1 MSDLKSRVTD
11 PNLPA
16 WERLKLVMSILR
28 STDGCSWDQKQTHRS
43 LIPYLIE
50 ESYEVVEA
58 IEAEDATA
66 LSEELGDLLCQ
77 IVFHAQ
83 VADEAGKFNADAVV
97 EGIVQKL
104 IKRHPHVFEK
114 RADLDPQQ
122 VRDQWERLK
131 LVGGEKRSVLSGL
144 PKSMPAL
151 TMAYRI
157 GEKAGGVG
165 FDWPDADRVFDKLAE
180 EMDEIKDAIKS
191 GDSSNLE
198 EEIGDFLFA
207 AASLARK
214 LKVEPETALKRALTK
229 FRHRFSDLEDEVR
242 HSQQEFEQYS
252 LDELEAIWRR
262 LKSQGAPNNPES
274 DPLDV

>member
-1 MSDLKSRVTD
+1 MTQVVLSSSMSDLKSRVTD
-11 PNLPA
+11 QNLPA

-28 STDGCSWDQKQTHRS
+28 SPEGCSWDKKQTHKS

-50 ESYEVVEA
+50 ESYEVIEA
-58 IEAEDATA
+58 IEADNAEG

-83 VADEAGKFNADAVV
+83 VADEAGRFDADAVV

-104 IKRHPHVFEK
+104 ISRHPHVFEK
-114 RADLDPQQ
+114 QADLDPEQ
-122 VRDQWERLK
+122 VRDQWERMK
-131 LVGGEKRSVLSGL
+131 LATDEKRSVLSGL
-144 PKSMPAL
+144 PKSMPSL

-180 EMDEIKDAIKS
+180 EMDEIREAIKS

-214 LKVEPETALKRALTK
+214 LQVEPESALKRALTK
-229 FRHRFSDLEDEVR
+229 FRRRFANLEDEVR
-242 HSQQEFEQYS
+242 HSQREFEQYS
-252 LDELEAIWRR
+252 LDELEAIWQR
-262 LKSQGAPNNPES
+262 LKSRDAPG
-274 DPLDV
+274 

>member
-28 STDGCSWDQKQTHRS
+28 SPDGCSWDRKQTHRS

-50 ESYEVVEA
+50 EAYEVVEA
-58 IEAEDATA
+58 VEAEEAEG
-66 LSEELGDLLCQ
+66 LCEELGDLLCQ

-83 VADEAGKFNADAVV
+83 VADEAGKFDADAVV

-114 RADLDPQQ
+114 RAELDPQQ

-131 LVGGEKRSVLSGL
+131 MANGEKHAVLSGL

-165 FDWPDADRVFDKLAE
+165 FDWPDADRVFDKLTE
-180 EMDEIKDAIKS
+180 EMDEIRHAIKS

-229 FRHRFSDLEDEVR
+229 FRHRFSNLEDEVR
-242 HSQQEFEQYS
+242 QGQREFEQYS
-252 LDELEAIWRR
+252 LDELEAIWQR
-262 LKSQGAPNNPES
+262 LKSKGAPDYPAS
-274 DPLDV
+274 DPPDA

>member
-11 PNLPA
+11 PNLPP

-28 STDGCSWDQKQTHRS
+28 SPDGCSWDKKQTHRS

-50 ESYEVVEA
+50 ESYEVIEA
-58 IEAEDATA
+58 IEADNAEE
-66 LSEELGDLLCQ
+66 LREELGDLLCQ

-83 VADEAGKFNADAVV
+83 MADEAGKFDADAVV

-104 IKRHPHVFEK
+104 ISRHPHVFEK

-122 VRDQWERLK
+122 VRDQWELQK
-131 LVGGEKRSVLSGL
+131 LASGEKRSVLAGL

-165 FDWPDADRVFDKLAE
+165 FDWPDADRVFDKLTE
-180 EMDEIKDAIKS
+180 EMDEIREAIKS
-191 GDSSNLE
+191 GDSRNLE

-214 LKVEPETALKRALTK
+214 LKVEPETALKSALAK
-229 FRHRFSDLEDEVR
+229 FRIRFSNLEEEVR
-242 HSQQEFEQYS
+242 QSDQEFEQYS
-252 LDELEAIWRR
+252 LDELEIIWQR
-262 LKSQGAPNNPES
+262 LKFRSTPKRPE
-274 DPLDV
+274 

>member
-1 MSDLKSRVTD
+1 
-11 PNLPA
+11 
-16 WERLKLVMSILR
+16 MSILR
-28 STDGCSWDQKQTHRS
+28 SPDGCSWDRKQTHRS

-58 IEAEDATA
+58 IEADNAEG
-66 LSEELGDLLCQ
+66 LCEELGDLLCQ

-83 VADEAGKFNADAVV
+83 MADEAGKFDTDAVV

-104 IKRHPHVFEK
+104 ISRHPHVFEK
-114 RADLDPQQ
+114 RVGLDPQQ

-131 LVGGEKRSVLSGL
+131 LASGEKRSVLAGL

-165 FDWPDADRVFDKLAE
+165 FDWPDADRVFDKLTE
-180 EMDEIKDAIKS
+180 EMDEIKDAIKA

-214 LKVEPETALKRALTK
+214 LNVEPETALKRALTK
-229 FRHRFSDLEDEVR
+229 FRHRFSNLEDEVR
-242 HSQQEFEQYS
+242 HSRRGFEQYD
-252 LDELEAIWRR
+252 LDELEAIWQR
-262 LKSQGAPNNPES
+262 LKSQGAPGYPES
-274 DPLDV
+274 DPSEA

>member
-1 MSDLKSRVTD
+1 
-11 PNLPA
+11 
-16 WERLKLVMSILR
+16 MSILR
-28 STDGCSWDQKQTHRS
+28 SPEGCTWDKKQTHRS

-58 IEAEDATA
+58 IEADNAEE
-66 LSEELGDLLCQ
+66 LCEELGDVLCQ

-83 VADEAGKFNADAVV
+83 MADEAGKFDADAVV

-104 IKRHPHVFEK
+104 ISRHPHVFEK
-114 RADLDPQQ
+114 RADLDPRQ

-131 LVGGEKRSVLSGL
+131 LAGGEKHSVLSGL

-157 GEKAGGVG
+157 GEKAGGMG
-165 FDWPDADRVFDKLAE
+165 FDWPDADRVFDKLTE
-180 EMDEIKDAIKS
+180 EMDEIRDAIKS
-191 GDSSNLE
+191 GDSPNLE

-214 LKVEPETALKRALTK
+214 LKVEPETALKRALWK
-229 FRHRFSDLEDEVR
+229 FRHRFLNLEEEVR
-242 HSQQEFEQYS
+242 RNQRKFEQYT
-252 LDELEAIWRR
+252 LDELEAIWQR
-262 LKSQGAPNNPES
+262 LKSQNAPDCS
-274 DPLDV
+274 GTDPDGD

>member
-1 MSDLKSRVTD
+1 MSELKSRVTD
-11 PNLPA
+11 PNLPP

-28 STDGCSWDQKQTHRS
+28 SSDGCAWDQKQTHHS

-58 IEAEDATA
+58 IEADNADE
-66 LSEELGDLLCQ
+66 LREELGDLLCQ

-83 VADEAGKFNADAVV
+83 IADEKGKFDADDAV

-104 IKRHPHVFEK
+104 ITRHPHVFEK
-114 RADLDPQQ
+114 RAELAPQQ

-131 LVGGEKRSVLSGL
+131 IANGEKPSVLSGL

-165 FDWPDADRVFDKLAE
+165 FDWPDADRVFDKLTE
-180 EMDEIKDAIKS
+180 EMDEIRRAIKS
-191 GDSSNLE
+191 ADSSNLE

-207 AASLARK
+207 ASSLARK
-214 LKVEPETALKRALTK
+214 LMVEPETALKRALTK
-229 FRHRFSDLEDEVR
+229 FRLRFSGLEEEVR
-242 HSQQEFEQYS
+242 HSQRDFDQFS
-252 LDELEAIWRR
+252 LEELEAIWQR
-262 LKSQGAPNNPES
+262 LKSQSTGDRPGTDPS
-274 DPLDV
+274 DL